1 MLLDVLQVLPSV
13 VQVPVPGVGWQVAGV
28 PPQDAEQHSEALE
41 HEVPVDLHWVALQV
55 LPTQLSEVHCK
66 FEVQAE
72 PAGFENGSSH
82 LPPVQAPEQH
92 CEGEVQES

>member
-55 LPTQLSEVHCK
+55 PPTQLSEVHSRS
-66 FEVQAE
+66 EVQLE
-72 PAGFENGSSH
+72 PPGLEYGLGH
-82 LPPVQAPEQH
+82 LPPVQLPKQQVSPGEQ
-92 CEGEVQES
+92 EL